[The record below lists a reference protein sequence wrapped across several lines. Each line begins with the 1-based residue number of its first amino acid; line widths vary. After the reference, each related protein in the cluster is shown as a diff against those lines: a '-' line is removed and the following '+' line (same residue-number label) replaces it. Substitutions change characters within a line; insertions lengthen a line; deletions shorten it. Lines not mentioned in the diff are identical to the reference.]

1 MLPKETHSDFGR
13 YLRAYRMDKGLS
25 LDEVAQ
31 QTKITLSCLQQIEN
45 ENLPHLP
52 QDVFVRGLL
61 KAYADAVGGDAQE
74 ALLRYQK
81 CCSMPKQLERDE
93 YIKSLGENFWWRFLL
108 AMLLLAGAVG
118 ATLYGV
124 QMVNPADSELTQSGV
139 TENDVYHHQ
148 PKLENPAL
156 GHNATLLESQ
166 PVSPTLELRATAVA
180 YTRLKIIADGK
191 LPQDYELQQG
201 EQVTV
206 TAKAHLNLLIVNA
219 GGIRLTLNGE
229 QVTVPGKADQIVT
242 LDLPQI

>member
-1 MLPKETHSDFGR
+1 MLPKETQSDFGR

-45 ENLPHLP
+45 EDLLHLP

-61 KAYADAVGGDAQE
+61 KAYADAVGGDAKE

-81 CCSMPKQLERDE
+81 CCSMQKQFERDA
-93 YIKSLGENFWWRFLL
+93 YIKSLGENFWWRFIL
-108 AMLLLAGAVG
+108 ALLLLAGTVG

-124 QMVNPADSELTQSGV
+124 QMVNPADSALTQSDM
-139 TENDVYHHQ
+139 TENEVFHQ
-148 PKLENPAL
+148 PPKLENPSL
-156 GHNATLLESQ
+156 GRHATLSESQ
-166 PVSPTLELRATAVA
+166 PASPTLELRATAVA

-191 LPQDYELQQG
+191 LPRDYELQQG

-219 GGIRLTLNGE
+219 GGIRLTLNGK
-229 QVTVPGKADQIVT
+229 QVTVPGRANQIVT